1 MIKKD
6 IKTHEKRGQLII
18 LLKNEVYL
26 TGYR

>member
-6 IKTHEKRGQLII
+6 IKIHEKRGQLII

>member
-6 IKTHEKRGQLII
+6 IKIHEKREQLII